1 MTLRRGSVVWVGL
14 GSGVATEQKK
24 RGPAIVVSHSGAS
37 SAPSELGYGVVTVIP
52 STSQFR

>member
-14 GSGVATEQKK
+14 GSGVAAEQKK